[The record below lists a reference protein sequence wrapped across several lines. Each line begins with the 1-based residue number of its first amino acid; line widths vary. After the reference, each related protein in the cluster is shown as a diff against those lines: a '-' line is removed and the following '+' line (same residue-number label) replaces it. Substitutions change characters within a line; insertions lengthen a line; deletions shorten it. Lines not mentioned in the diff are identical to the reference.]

1 MTLVLFCYECC
12 VFNTD
17 TTGTTAHEAHYVS
30 VMTFSVAY
38 SLLKL
43 GSQLVIS
50 HHTKTVFSVE
60 KNRRFCTKN
69 CSFLYF
75 SCRYLNTSCCLI
87 SALFVERLSGSKL
100 TCSFTSS
107 NADNCCPL
115 LSITLKISCTAA
127 TGANTT
133 WDVPHYL
140 LLFLFP
146 VFPTSVCR
154 AQAEM
159 ISFVVISDSVTPG
172 GQRVP

>member
-17 TTGTTAHEAHYVS
+17 TTGTTTHEAHYVS

-38 SLLKL
+38 SVLKL

-60 KNRRFCTKN
+60 KPEGFALKIVAFFIFHVIISTRVAVW
-69 CSFLYF
+69 FL
-75 SCRYLNTSCCLI
+75 
-87 SALFVERLSGSKL
+87 LFVERLSGSKL

-159 ISFVVISDSVTPG
+159 IPFMVISDSVTPG